1 MSPKPYREAVAGIA
15 AQAVVVLHLGYLL
28 YVLLGGFLGLLDVRW
43 LVPHGLSVIWGVLG
57 TVAARACPL
66 TLLEKDLI
74 VLDGGAP
81 YVGTFISYH
90 VAGVYYPAEWQEAV
104 WHLSAVVVLTS
115 YVVVAVHHLGRR
127 ADRPA
132 LPL

>member
-1 MSPKPYREAVAGIA
+1 MSPNPYREAVAGIA

-28 YVLLGGFLGLLDVRW
+28 FVLLGGFLGLVDVRW

-81 YVGTFISYH
+81 YAGTFISH
-90 VAGVYYPAEWQEAV
+90 HLAGVYYPAECQTASC
-104 WHLSAVVVLTS
+104 HSA
-115 YVVVAVHHLGRR
+115 G
-127 ADRPA
+127 
-132 LPL
+132 

>member
-1 MSPKPYREAVAGIA
+1 
-15 AQAVVVLHLGYLL
+15 VLHLGYLL

-43 LVPHGLSVIWGVLG
+43 LVPHGLSVIWGVVG

-81 YVGTFISYH
+81 YAGTFISHH
-90 VAGVYYPAEWQEAV
+90 VAGVYHPAEWQEAV

-115 YVVVAVHHLGRR
+115 YVVVAIRHLGRR

>member
-1 MSPKPYREAVAGIA
+1 M
-15 AQAVVVLHLGYLL
+15 LHLGYLL

-43 LVPHGLSVIWGVLG
+43 LVPHGLSVIWGVVG

-74 VLDGGAP
+74 ELDGGA
-81 YVGTFISYH
+81 VRRH
-90 VAGVYYPAEWQEAV
+90 VHLPPRRRRLLPAEWQEAV
-104 WHLSAVVVLTS
+104 WYLSAVVVLTS
-115 YVVVAVHHLGRR
+115 YVVVAVHHLGRH